1 VHQHWSFVIF
11 SVFYLIRANL
21 DYDEEMQ
28 WSVKNFNLKTR
39 LFEAMVGMVDKM
51 EQQQPPSPQVGVLQ
65 RPSFLLKDLR
75 LPKKL

>member
-1 VHQHWSFVIF
+1 MMKKCSGQF
-11 SVFYLIRANL
+11 
-21 DYDEEMQ
+21 M
-28 WSVKNFNLKTR
+28 KNFNLKTR